1 VKNFMPNGLH
11 AILVAKGPI
20 VRLDMYRFET
30 AYDLLITSHAL
41 VTEED
46 KSKPKLETKLIFFY
60 RFGVLERGLWGK
72 DKMFRG
78 AVAPQFFMS
87 NGSEARVTHLY
98 QQAIFKMTEAV
109 TCTKCKHQHL
119 LEPPSLEV
127 SVADLESVRVSA
139 AVA

>member
-1 VKNFMPNGLH
+1 LPHGLH
-11 AILVAKGPI
+11 AILLAKGPI

-41 VTEED
+41 APEEGTP
-46 KSKPKLETKLIFFY
+46 KPKLKTKLIFFH
-60 RFGVLERGLWGK
+60 RFGVLDRELLGK

-87 NGSEARVTHLY
+87 NGSEARVTPLY

-127 SVADLESVRVSA
+127 SVADLESVKVSA